1 MAATAT
7 ISASTTLPVGR
18 STMSLVGTITS
29 PSSASGSTSA
39 ASPAPVSHTLT
50 SSAGQ
55 TLGGGTSGA
64 ALASAVKAAAAAI
77 AVSKAAAPAAVV
89 PVKAPAAATPADDT
103 HAGHQ
108 ASPATSVPVSLPAA
122 PATVTATAAPA
133 PAATASTGSGEATT
147 FFDDMINAPQPPAN
161 ILTLSPTTSLPDL
174 YHDFFDN
181 HPELYDSDQSS
192 DPEMDDLVDL
202 EDYSSAAAIRA
213 RTMADMRQTA
223 VSS

>member
-1 MAATAT
+1 
-7 ISASTTLPVGR
+7 
-18 STMSLVGTITS
+18 MSLVGTITS
-29 PSSASGSTSA
+29 PSSASGSASA
-39 ASPAPVSHTLT
+39 ASSAPVSHTLT
-50 SSAGQ
+50 SNAGQ
-55 TLGGGTSGA
+55 TLGGGTSGT

-77 AVSKAAAPAAVV
+77 AVSKVPAPAAVV
-89 PVKAPAAATPADDT
+89 PSKASASVTSTDDSQT
-103 HAGHQ
+103 GHR
-108 ASPATSVPVSLPAA
+108 ASPATSSPLDTSLAA
-122 PATVTATAAPA
+122 PATATAPALTLAPAVTAAPR
-133 PAATASTGSGEATT
+133 SGEATT

-223 VSS
+223 VSSM